1 MKFFKKSDVT
11 IIAAIIILSLML
23 FGAYRFFYGN
33 IPAKAEIYYYSQLVR
48 TVELSKANAGIFSIP
63 QNEDVVFQIT
73 ENGQIAFIESSCP
86 DKVCIHTGFIQ
97 TVGQYAACLPNG
109 IMVKIVP
116 AGERQN
122 DEADIVIGQ

>member
-11 IIAAIIILSLML
+11 IIAAIIALSLIL
-23 FGAYRFFYGN
+23 FGAYRFFYGE
-33 IPAKAEIYYYSQLVR
+33 IPAKAEIYYYSELVK
-48 TVELSKANAGIFSIP
+48 TVELSKANAGMFSIP

-73 ENGQIAFIESSCP
+73 EDGQIAFIESNCP
-86 DKVCIHTGFIQ
+86 DKVCVNTGFIH

-109 IMVKIVP
+109 IMVKIV
-116 AGERQN
+116 ASRDGQN